1 MLQKGLS
8 IATLLAIIVTAIM
21 QWHHY
26 WTIDVC
32 TSRAYNKTL
41 KCLSEQ
47 RNQTQCKLLSMQE
60 YYTCTSG
67 ELHE

>member
-8 IATLLAIIVTAIM
+8 TATLLAIIATAIM
-21 QWHHY
+21 QWNHY
-26 WTIDVC
+26 WSIDVC

-47 RNQTQCKLLSMQE
+47 RNQTQCKLAGMVE
-60 YYTCTSG
+60 YYQCNQD
-67 ELHE
+67 ELND